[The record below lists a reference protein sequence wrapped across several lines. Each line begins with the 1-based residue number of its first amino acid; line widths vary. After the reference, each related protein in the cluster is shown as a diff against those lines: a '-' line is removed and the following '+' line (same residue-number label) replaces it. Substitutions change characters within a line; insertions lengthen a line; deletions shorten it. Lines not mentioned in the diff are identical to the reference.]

1 MVMPNDGLPDKSQIG
16 TSKDVSIIPPSAQ
29 HITTEN
35 STSQEHKS
43 MPTDD
48 PVFQQAQDFDQY
60 CKPSK
65 SLKAV
70 VVSEKSAM
78 SKVERTAL
86 KNLEEKVIKNLAG
99 FVEALHK
106 IREQKLYR
114 QREDTTMRTWE
125 EYCREVLEKTKQS
138 IDKDLKAHEIKLELS
153 KSETFFSE
161 QLYSRS
167 SFLELDGLTL
177 TEMVSVCQLAQE
189 MVGAGNKI
197 PTKQI
202 SLACEKLY
210 PDRKPVDT
218 AIKPAKNE
226 DVLKKISD
234 IHAKFNGIEVRSFDD
249 LQIKNAH
256 HSKTMDMLR
265 TIVQHCHAIIDKLNP
280 GCEPC

>member
-1 MVMPNDGLPDKSQIG
+1 MLCPLEDMSESNIPNENQPFGADTPKPKKARKSRKHKPEIVGYEDPTNSDAIATSEIDEKSQMTKG
-16 TSKDVSIIPPSAQ
+16 
-29 HITTEN
+29 ER
-35 STSQEHKS
+35 
-43 MPTDD
+43 
-48 PVFQQAQDFDQY
+48 
-60 CKPSK
+60 
-65 SLKAV
+65 SLLIK
-70 VVSEKSAM
+70 
-78 SKVERTAL
+78 
-86 KNLEEKVIKNLAG
+86 LEARVIRNLAG
-99 FVEALHK
+99 FIGALHQ

-114 QREDTTMRTWE
+114 RRDDGTSRTWDQ
-125 EYCREVLEKTKQS
+125 YCNEVLEKTKQS

-153 KSETFFSE
+153 KSETIFSE
-161 QLYSRS
+161 LLYSRS

-189 MVGAGNKI
+189 MVGDGNKI

-202 SLACEKLY
+202 SLACEKLF

-226 DVLKKISD
+226 DILKKISD

-249 LQIKNAH
+249 LQFKDVH

>member
-1 MVMPNDGLPDKSQIG
+1 MLCPSEDMSESNVPNENQPSTDSHSDEVVGADTPKPKKARKSRKHKPEIVGYDDPTNSDAIATSEIDEKSQMTKG
-16 TSKDVSIIPPSAQ
+16 
-29 HITTEN
+29 
-35 STSQEHKS
+35 
-43 MPTDD
+43 
-48 PVFQQAQDFDQY
+48 
-60 CKPSK
+60 
-65 SLKAV
+65 
-70 VVSEKSAM
+70 
-78 SKVERTAL
+78 ERTL
-86 KNLEEKVIKNLAG
+86 LIKLEERVIKHLAG
-99 FVEALHK
+99 FIEALHK
-106 IREQKLYR
+106 IREKKLYR
-114 QREDTTMRTWE
+114 RRDDGTSRTWDQ
-125 EYCREVLEKTKQS
+125 YCNEVLEKTKQS

-153 KSETFFSE
+153 KSETLFSE
-161 QLYSRS
+161 LLYSRS

-189 MVGAGNKI
+189 MVGDGNKI

-202 SLACEKLY
+202 SLACEKLF

-226 DVLKKISD
+226 DILKKISD

-249 LQIKNAH
+249 LQFKDVH